1 MHRVFPI
8 VGEKKKTKE
17 RERVYAHIYICMK
30 SEQSFHLRKM
40 TPNIMFILQNMYL
53 IALPITTILTTVA
66 MLLPYWWSSETF
78 QVGLWRARSLSS
90 SWISIEPETDTQ
102 EGKDIKL
109 NLFL

>member
-1 MHRVFPI
+1 
-8 VGEKKKTKE
+8 
-17 RERVYAHIYICMK
+17 MK

-53 IALPITTILTTVA
+53 IALPITTILTTFA